1 MDDILVEFENESEP
15 VTSGEDDAEGMGLGE
30 DGSGDNIGMDDS
42 GPEYTYPTADEA
54 DKDQT
59 VEDILEETPDLS
71 EEPGGYSETGG
82 VE

>member
-1 MDDILVEFENESEP
+1 MDDELMEFENEEQP
-15 VTSGEDDAEGMGLGE
+15 VTSGEGVADGMGMGE

-42 GPEYTYPTADEA
+42 GPDYTYPQADEA

-59 VEDILEETPDLS
+59 VEDILEDTPDLS
-71 EEPGGYSETGG
+71 EEPGGYTTTGG